1 MNRKKLMIK
10 KQTLIGDIT
19 ILALTVMLA
28 VLAMCLSGCGRESER
43 VSHNIAQE
51 ADNFNVLRRVV
62 VINTRTDKAEFECIG
77 RIAVDVGSK
86 RLDIIVETDKGKYQK
101 HIVNLTGN
109 NMYIVEDLGGAEVN
123 KYKYEINYLPEM
135 IQPFDIVTKD

>member
-1 MNRKKLMIK
+1 MKKRRRIK
-10 KQTLIGDIT
+10 KNKMAIIAILLMLIGVMA
-19 ILALTVMLA
+19 ALLV
-28 VLAMCLSGCGRESER
+28 GCGRESQR

-77 RIAVDVGSK
+77 KMSIEVGAK
-86 RLDIIVETDKGKYQK
+86 RLDVIVETDDGKYQK
-101 HIVNLTGN
+101 HIINLTGN
-109 NMYIVEDLGGAEVN
+109 NMYIVEDLGKSDVN
-123 KYKYEINYLPEM
+123 KYKYEVNYLPET